1 MDLPNPLTHTLTL
14 KIFHPRGKDN
24 LEGFGPLLE
33 AQRSSFEKVHAV
45 VARST
50 FRSQNVQNTRGSDH
64 FWRLRCGV
72 SKKRCSQWLRSAIPD
87 SQQPISPIGF
97 LFLKLPPPPCA
108 VLLVTCYYCH
118 QNPTSDQHCI
128 PLLTLTIWKRL
139 HRELRFL

>member
-108 VLLVTCYYCH
+108 VLLVHAT
-118 QNPTSDQHCI
+118 TAIRTQHRTNTAYPCS
-128 PLLTLTIWKRL
+128 L
-139 HRELRFL
+139 